1 MIRRVKNT
9 FALAELLTVL
19 FMNSFLT
26 DETQPPER
34 FLEKLLTILLRNNRK
49 IFSTKLTV
57 RESLEY
63 RKE

>member
-19 FMNSFLT
+19 FMNLFLT

-34 FLEKLLTILLRNNRK
+34 FLEKLLTILLRNKPKNFLHQ
-49 IFSTKLTV
+49 INCQGKL
-57 RESLEY
+57 RIP
-63 RKE
+63 